1 MYYKIVGLQYL
12 SLFNLQSPPVWCL
25 ILYCIALYCI
35 VLYRIV
41 LYCIVSY
48 PIILYCIV
56 LYSIVLYCIVSYCI
70 VLYLSYRI
78 ILYCIISYYIVLYC
92 TVSYHVVLY
101 CIVYRCTSNPSH
113 KCYTK
118 LHQIFRILD
127 SKRWILNCKW
137 KCLIATFCL
146 CRNFFT
152 CAKVRPGIPFRERP
166 WLIGEP
172 HSGHQ
177 HWNTASENMTSSSS
191 MFIYNT
197 QNLLC
202 E

>member
-56 LYSIVLYCIVSYCI
+56 LHCILLYCIVSYCI

-78 ILYCIISYYIVLYC
+78 VLHYIVSYRIILYCIVPYRIMSYC
-92 TVSYHVVLY
+92 TVLY

-118 LHQIFRILD
+118 LHQIFRI
-127 SKRWILNCKW
+127 WIANDEFWTVNESVWVQHFVCVEFFYLCEIPSRNSVQKAAVADWRTAFWSSTLKYCKW
-137 KCLIATFCL
+137 EYDVIVFDVHL
-146 CRNFFT
+146 
-152 CAKVRPGIPFRERP
+152 
-166 WLIGEP
+166 
-172 HSGHQ
+172 
-177 HWNTASENMTSSSS
+177 
-191 MFIYNT
+191 
-197 QNLLC
+197 
-202 E
+202 